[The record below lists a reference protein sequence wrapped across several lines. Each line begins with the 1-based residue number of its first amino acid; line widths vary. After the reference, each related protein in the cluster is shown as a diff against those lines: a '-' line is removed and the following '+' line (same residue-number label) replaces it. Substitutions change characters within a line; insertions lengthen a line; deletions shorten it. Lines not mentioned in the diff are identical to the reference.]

1 MKPRHRAVF
10 FAIAVPGLL
19 GTVFAIGGFVLDVR
33 ENRLAWHPAQ
43 SPREY
48 YQALGSAFSHG
59 FGAGFF
65 LCFFLVLLAVAAATG
80 RRRSALGAARAAEPR
95 LEVPRAASGGCDAG
109 A

>member
-1 MKPRHRAVF
+1 MQPRHRAVF
-10 FAIAVPGLL
+10 FAIAIPGLFGSVL
-19 GTVFAIGGFVLDVR
+19 AIGRFVLAVR

-65 LCFFLVLLAVAAATG
+65 LCFFLVLLALAAGAG
-80 RRRSALGAARAAEPR
+80 RRRSGLGVASAAEPR
-95 LEVPRAASGGCDAG
+95 LDAPRAASGGCDAG
-109 A
+109 T